1 MVNDQNHSYIDK
13 HDSSSS
19 TQIFGLD
26 EQNAKLE
33 RELEDL
39 DKCVDRDTVV
49 DLIHEIVPLLLIIKR
64 KGAEAIVMNC
74 SEISMTNFPVIET
87 ISPTEKSSHDL
98 FDEPKRFQY
107 IVEKTFSEN

>member
-64 KGAEAIVMNC
+64 KV
-74 SEISMTNFPVIET
+74 EIIEVGKRKAV
-87 ISPTEKSSHDL
+87 PYKQRRKAR
-98 FDEPKRFQY
+98 PKKAKKVKPRRNP
-107 IVEKTFSEN
+107 I